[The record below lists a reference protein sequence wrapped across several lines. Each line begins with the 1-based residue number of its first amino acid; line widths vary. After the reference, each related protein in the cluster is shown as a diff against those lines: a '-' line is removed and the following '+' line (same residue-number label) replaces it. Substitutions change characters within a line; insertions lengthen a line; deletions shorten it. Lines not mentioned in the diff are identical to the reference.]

1 MNPNRNH
8 YQVLGIDPNASEDE
22 IRTAYKK
29 LARTYHPDLN
39 PKRPRS
45 AHDRFRQ
52 LQQAYDVLSDPI
64 CRRRYD
70 ESLGIGQTNPETN
83 EAGHTAVSS
92 DSWTVDIDQE
102 ETSDRWLDRVN
113 WNFISGLLLSILSAS
128 WVVYLLN

>member
-8 YQVLGIDPNASEDE
+8 YQVLGIDTNASEDE

-52 LQQAYDVLSDPI
+52 LQEAYDVLSDPI
-64 CRRRYD
+64 SRQQYD
-70 ESLGIGQTNPETN
+70 QSLGLCPIDPQTNQAENTEITSEP
-83 EAGHTAVSS
+83 
-92 DSWTVDIDQE
+92 WTVDIYQE
-102 ETSDRWLDRVN
+102 EPRDRWLDRWLDRFN
-113 WNFISGLLLSILSAS
+113 
-128 WVVYLLN
+128 